1 MYVNLKKIFIPNYLV
16 GQITGNI
23 LYLLES
29 HFSADIQRKQT
40 GAWGQDQAD
49 RALHSNPTTA
59 PSEGQGIQCFSL
71 CHCAY
76 FWERDL
82 TLYSL
87 FLSLCLQYLMD
98 GEKVANLL
106 QIPQYFDLDIYT
118 TSRQEKVR
126 DWQTSLISPRWKK
139 DSFEVN
145 QDVIYY
151 PSKKLLLK
159 FW

>member
-1 MYVNLKKIFIPNYLV
+1 
-16 GQITGNI
+16 
-23 LYLLES
+23 
-29 HFSADIQRKQT
+29 
-40 GAWGQDQAD
+40 
-49 RALHSNPTTA
+49 
-59 PSEGQGIQCFSL
+59 
-71 CHCAY
+71 
-76 FWERDL
+76 
-82 TLYSL
+82 
-87 FLSLCLQYLMD
+87 MD

-126 DWQTSLISPRWKK
+126 DWQTSLIILKWKK

-151 PSKKLLLK
+151 PIKKLLLK

>member
-1 MYVNLKKIFIPNYLV
+1 MKKNVIPNYSL

-23 LYLLES
+23 LYLRES
-29 HFSADIQRKQT
+29 RFPADIQRKQT

-49 RALHSNPTTA
+49 WALHSNPTTA

-82 TLYSL
+82 TLL
-87 FLSLCLQYLMD
+87 FTLSIFVFTVPDGWREGGEPASDPSVLWSWYLHHQPT
-98 GEKVANLL
+98 GEGERLTN
-106 QIPQYFDLDIYT
+106 
-118 TSRQEKVR
+118 
-126 DWQTSLISPRWKK
+126 SLISPRWKK

-145 QDVIYY
+145 QDMSYTTPVKNYWQNFDNCY
-151 PSKKLLLK
+151 
-159 FW
+159 